1 MAEQKKFKKRGSTRS
16 LLLILLVLIALAVA
30 LIMWPTES
38 KAATYIQGPDDLETT
53 TLINAGD
60 VAPDFEVEMLDG
72 SKVKLSQLKGKVVM
86 VCFWATWCPPCR
98 QEMAHMQ
105 EGVVDVFAGEDFVL
119 LPISRGEKRETV
131 ESFIDK
137 MGYTFPIGLDEDQSI
152 YKKYATNYIPR
163 TFIVGKDGV
172 VAYRAIGYD
181 EEVANEVHEAI
192 VKALK

>member
-16 LLLILLVLIALAVA
+16 LLLILLVLIALTVA

-105 EGVVDVFAGEDFVL
+105 EGVVDVFSGEDFVL

>member
-16 LLLILLVLIALAVA
+16 LLLILLFLIALAVA
-30 LIMWPTES
+30 LIVWPTES

>member
-16 LLLILLVLIALAVA
+16 LLLILLFLIALTVA

>member
-30 LIMWPTES
+30 LIVWPTES

>member
-16 LLLILLVLIALAVA
+16 LLLILLVLIALTVA
-30 LIMWPTES
+30 LIVWPTES

>member
-16 LLLILLVLIALAVA
+16 LLLILLFLIALTVA

-105 EGVVDVFAGEDFVL
+105 EGVVDVFSGEDFVL